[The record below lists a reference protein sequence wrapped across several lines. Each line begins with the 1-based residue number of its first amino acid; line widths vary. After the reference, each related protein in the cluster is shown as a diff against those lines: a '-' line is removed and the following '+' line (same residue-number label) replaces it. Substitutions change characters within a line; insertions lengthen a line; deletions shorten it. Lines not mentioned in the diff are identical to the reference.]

1 MEGGQKKHQK
11 PHHPHHQ
18 VPKHESGYTDEAA
31 EECHDLIDNAEEQA
45 HVSKPPGASQPTSI
59 YLLRTMSAD
68 RVPAP

>member
-45 HVSKPPGASQPTSI
+45 HVSSHLITYISQS
-59 YLLRTMSAD
+59 RDSEC
-68 RVPAP
+68 